1 MEMTTEA
8 ALQKGITAQ
17 NSGQIQLA
25 DRCYTAILQVQ
36 PKHPDANHNMGVLA
50 VSIGKVQEAL
60 PFFKTALKVEPSASR
75 YWLSYTDALIRLGQL
90 FEARAVFNEARSI
103 GAKGE
108 AFDKLEANLV
118 ALEKTGHEVSSLT
131 DESSKVPSANILDNL
146 KLDQALTL
154 AKQNAKDGKY
164 EDARN
169 IYQDIIK
176 KFPGNKKAASALKL
190 LSEGA
195 VKNSKDPPPE
205 VCSSIINLFTQGQ
218 FQQALN
224 EAEKILQTFQN
235 SAFLHNIIGASYA
248 GLRNFVA
255 AIASY
260 KKALKINP
268 NYADACYSMG
278 VALREQDDFTAA
290 ILSYKQALKIKPD
303 YIEAHLNLGKIFKD
317 QGDIETSILSYKKAI
332 KINPALTEAHY
343 NMGNA
348 LKEKGN
354 LDAAIASYNKAL
366 KLNADFTEAHSN
378 MGLALAK
385 RGDLDAAIDS
395 YRRAL
400 KINPDYADA
409 FNNMG
414 IALAERGDIETSI
427 LSYNQAIKINPALTE
442 AYYNMGNTL
451 TKRGDLDAALDS
463 YRRALKINPEY
474 VHALNNMGIALAKRG
489 DLDAALDSYRRA
501 LKINPDYADAL
512 NNIGLVLMEKGDLD
526 AALDSYRR
534 VLKINPDYVDAFNNI
549 GIALMEKGDLDA
561 AIDSYQRAL
570 KINVNHIDCFMNLS
584 SLKVQLSELS
594 CKAVDPNKNTS
605 DVLCNMLS
613 QNPKHQINQAIFN
626 FLNGNLKRSGEYL
639 KKYNVLTTTPCI
651 STLEGKDKSFC
662 DAYFSF
668 LNRLI
673 KNNKTTKNSE
683 LPAIYHIGES
693 HCLSYANT
701 IMLKNKNPYYVLPK
715 ITFGAKAYHFSNQ
728 IENIFKSITRFNLK
742 TIPRGAPVLIS
753 FGEIDCRINEGFI
766 KASEKNGRKISELV
780 DETVEGYV
788 SWFLNENIANQHSQY
803 FFNVPAPAYFPEF
816 SEDFNNKKAEV
827 VSQFNATL
835 SKKLQ
840 NLDAMMIDVYEYTRN
855 DKGFSNGQYH
865 CDGVHLDARII
876 AKIENQIN
884 P

>member
-17 NSGQIQLA
+17 NSGQIQVA

-50 VSIGKVQEAL
+50 VSIGKVEEAL

-278 VALREQDDFTAA
+278 VALQEQDDFTAA
-290 ILSYKQALKIKPD
+290 ILSYKRALKIKPD

-317 QGDIETSILSYKKAI
+317 QGDIETSILSYNQAI

-366 KLNADFTEAHSN
+366 NLNADFTEAHSNMGLVLAKRGDLDAAIDSYRRALKINPDYADAFNNMGIALAEKGDLDAAIASYNKALKLNADFTDAHSN

-414 IALAERGDIETSI
+414 IALAEKGDFDASI
-427 LSYNQAIKINPALTE
+427 SSYNQALKIDPGLLETH
-442 AYYNMGNTL
+442 YNMGIAL
-451 TKRGDLDAALDS
+451 VEKGDLGAAIDS
-463 YRRALKINPEY
+463 YSRALKINP
-474 VHALNNMGIALAKRG
+474 N
-489 DLDAALDSYRRA
+489 
-501 LKINPDYADAL
+501 YAEAH
-512 NNIGLVLMEKGDLD
+512 
-526 AALDSYRR
+526 
-534 VLKINPDYVDAFNNI
+534 NNI
-549 GIALMEKGDLDA
+549 GIALMKKGDLDD
-561 AIDSYQRAL
+561 AINSYQQAL
-570 KINVNHIDCFMNLS
+570 KIKVNYAECFMNLS

-594 CKAVDPNKNTS
+594 CKALDPNKNTS
-605 DVLCNMLS
+605 DVLYNTLS

-651 STLEGKDKSFC
+651 STLEGKDKLFC
-662 DAYFSF
+662 DAYFGF
-668 LNRLI
+668 LDLL
-673 KNNKTTKNSE
+673 TKGKGTIE
-683 LPAIYHIGES
+683 HPEGLAIYHIGES
-693 HCLSYANT
+693 HCLSYANS
-701 IMLKNKNPYYVLPK
+701 IIIKNKNPYYVLPK

-728 IENIFKSITRFNLK
+728 IENSFKSITRFNLK

-780 DETVEGYV
+780 DETIEGYV

-816 SEDFNNKKAEV
+816 SEDFNNKRAEV

-876 AKIENQIN
+876 TKIEDQIN